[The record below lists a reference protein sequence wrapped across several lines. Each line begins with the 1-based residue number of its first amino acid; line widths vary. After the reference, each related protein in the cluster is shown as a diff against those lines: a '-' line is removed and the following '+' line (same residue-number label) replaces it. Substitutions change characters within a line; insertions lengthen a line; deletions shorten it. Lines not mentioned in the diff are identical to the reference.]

1 MATLNSMSESETPEM
16 PDSLPDELV
25 EEVEDIFE
33 KLIDSFN
40 PFHNRLNW
48 LLLALPVAVYAEHL
62 HNMPL
67 AFLASMVSIM
77 PLAFLMG
84 KATEEIA
91 LRTGEAIGG
100 LLNATFGNAVEMI
113 IAMFALYA
121 ASQNPEVVETMVTV
135 TQASLIGSILGNLLL
150 VLGLSMVW
158 GGIKHP
164 SQVFNSQVGHMN
176 GSLLL
181 LAIVAMIIP
190 TAAFHAPG
198 GTENGVEII
207 SHYTAIVLLIVYAL
221 SLLFQLKT
229 HAGDFAT
236 DSQHHGHENPLM
248 SIRDAWILLI
258 IATGLVS
265 WMAHTLVGSI
275 EAAVD
280 EYHLPELFIGVIL
293 VPFFGNAA
301 EHFTAIIVAG
311 KDKMD
316 LSISIAIG
324 SSVQI
329 ALFVAPAMIV
339 FAWFLGV
346 PLTLKF
352 GLLETAAT
360 FMAVL
365 VANTTLT
372 DNKTNWLEGAMLIAC
387 YVILALAFLQ
397 Y

>member
-1 MATLNSMSESETPEM
+1 MSESKTPEIT
-16 PDSLPDELV
+16 DSISEELV
-25 EEVEDIFE
+25 EEVEDIME
-33 KLIDSFN
+33 KLVDSFN
-40 PFHNRLNW
+40 PLHNRLNW
-48 LLLALPVAVYAEHL
+48 LLLALPVAVYAEYSG
-62 HNMPL
+62 NMAL
-67 AFLASMVSIM
+67 AFAASMVSIM

-91 LRTGEAIGG
+91 LRTGEAVGG

-121 ASQNPEVVETMVTV
+121 ASKNPEIVETMVTV

-158 GGIKHP
+158 GGLKHP

-190 TAAFHAPG
+190 TAAHYAPG
-198 GTENGVEII
+198 GTLEGVTII
-207 SHYTAIVLLIVYAL
+207 SHYTAIILLIIYGL

-229 HAGDFAT
+229 NVGEFE
-236 DSQHHGHENPLM
+236 SESVHHGHENPAM
-248 SIRDAWILLI
+248 TIRDAWVLLI

-275 EAAVD
+275 EAAVE

-311 KDKMD
+311 KNKMD

-329 ALFVAPAMIV
+329 ALFVAPAMIL
-339 FAWFLGV
+339 FAWFLEV
-346 PLTLKF
+346 PLTLEF
-352 GLLETAAT
+352 GLLETTAT

-365 VANTTLT
+365 VVNTTLA

-387 YVILALAFLQ
+387 YLILALAFLQ

>member
-1 MATLNSMSESETPEM
+1 MSESKTPEM
-16 PDSLPDELV
+16 TDSLGEELV
-25 EEVEDIFE
+25 EEVEEIME
-33 KLIDSFN
+33 KLVDSFN
-40 PFHNRLNW
+40 PLRNRLNW
-48 LLLALPVAVYAEHL
+48 LLLALPVAVYAEHSGE
-62 HNMPL
+62 MAI
-67 AFLASMVSIM
+67 AFAASMVSIM

-91 LRTGEAIGG
+91 LRTGEAVGG

-121 ASQNPEVVETMVTV
+121 ASKNPEIVDTMVTV

-150 VLGLSMVW
+150 VLGLSMIW
-158 GGIKHP
+158 GGLKHP
-164 SQVFNSQVGHMN
+164 SQEFNSQVGHMN

-190 TAAFHAPG
+190 TAAHHAPD
-198 GTENGVEII
+198 GTLAGVTII
-207 SHYTAIVLLIVYAL
+207 SHYTAIILLIIYAL

-229 HAGDFAT
+229 NVGEFESKSA
-236 DSQHHGHENPLM
+236 HHGHEKPAM
-248 SIRDAWILLI
+248 TIRDAWVLLI
-258 IATGLVS
+258 LATGLVS

-275 EAAVD
+275 EAAVE

-311 KDKMD
+311 KNKMD

-329 ALFVAPAMIV
+329 ALFVAPAMIL

-346 PLTLKF
+346 PLTLEF
-352 GLLETAAT
+352 GLLETTAT

-365 VANTTLT
+365 VVNTTLG

-387 YVILALAFLQ
+387 YLILALAFLQ

>member
-1 MATLNSMSESETPEM
+1 MSESKTPEM
-16 PDSLPDELV
+16 TDSLGEELV
-25 EEVEDIFE
+25 EEVEEIME
-33 KLIDSFN
+33 KLVDSFN
-40 PFHNRLNW
+40 PLRNRLNW
-48 LLLALPVAVYAEHL
+48 LLLALPVAVYAEHSGQ
-62 HNMPL
+62 MAL
-67 AFLASMVSIM
+67 AFAASMVSIM

-91 LRTGEAIGG
+91 LRTGEAVGG

-121 ASQNPEVVETMVTV
+121 ASKASKNPEIVDTMVTV

-150 VLGLSMVW
+150 VLGLSMIW
-158 GGIKHP
+158 GGLKHP
-164 SQVFNSQVGHMN
+164 SQEFNSQVGHMN

-190 TAAFHAPG
+190 TAAHHAPG
-198 GTENGVEII
+198 GTLAGVTII
-207 SHYTAIVLLIVYAL
+207 SHYTAIILLIIYAL

-229 HAGDFAT
+229 NVGEFESESA
-236 DSQHHGHENPLM
+236 HHGHEAPAM
-248 SIRDAWILLI
+248 TIRDAWVLLI

-275 EAAVD
+275 EAAVE

-311 KDKMD
+311 KNKMD

-329 ALFVAPAMIV
+329 ALFVAPAMIL

-346 PLTLKF
+346 PLTLEF
-352 GLLETAAT
+352 GLLETTAT

-365 VANTTLT
+365 VVNTTLG

-387 YVILALAFLQ
+387 YLILALAFLQ

>member
-1 MATLNSMSESETPEM
+1 MT
-16 PDSLPDELV
+16 DSLSEELV
-25 EEVEDIFE
+25 EEVEDIME
-33 KLIDSFN
+33 KLVDSFN
-40 PFHNRLNW
+40 PLRNRLNW
-48 LLLALPVAVYAEHL
+48 LLLALPVAVYAEHSG
-62 HNMPL
+62 NMAL
-67 AFLASMVSIM
+67 AFAASMVSIM

-91 LRTGEAIGG
+91 LRTGEAVGG

-121 ASQNPEVVETMVTV
+121 ASKNPEIVETMVTV

-158 GGIKHP
+158 GGLKHP

-190 TAAFHAPG
+190 TAAHYAPG
-198 GTENGVEII
+198 GTLEGVTII
-207 SHYTAIVLLIVYAL
+207 SHYTAIILLIIYGL

-229 HAGDFAT
+229 NVGEFESESVHY
-236 DSQHHGHENPLM
+236 GHENPAM
-248 SIRDAWILLI
+248 TIRDAWVLLI

-275 EAAVD
+275 EAAVE

-311 KDKMD
+311 KNKMD

-329 ALFVAPAMIV
+329 ALFVAPAMV
-339 FAWFLGV
+339 LFAWFLGV
-346 PLTLKF
+346 PLTLEF
-352 GLLETAAT
+352 GLLETTAT

-365 VANTTLT
+365 VVNTTLG

-387 YVILALAFLQ
+387 YLILALAFLQ

>member
-1 MATLNSMSESETPEM
+1 MSESETPSVA
-16 PDSLPDELV
+16 DSLTEELTDEV
-25 EEVEDIFE
+25 EEIME
-33 KLIDSFN
+33 KLVDSFN
-40 PFHNRLNW
+40 PLRNRLNW
-48 LLLALPVAVYAEHL
+48 LLLALPVAVYAEHSG
-62 HNMPL
+62 ND
-67 AFLASMVSIM
+67 AFAFAASMVAIM

-91 LRTGEAIGG
+91 LRTGEAVGG

-121 ASQNPEVVETMVTV
+121 ASQNPEIVDTMVTV

-150 VLGLSMVW
+150 VLGLSMIW
-158 GGIKHP
+158 GGLKHP

-190 TAAFHAPG
+190 TAAHHAPG
-198 GTENGVEII
+198 GTLAGVTTI
-207 SHYTAIVLLIVYAL
+207 SHYTAIILLIIYAL

-229 HAGDFAT
+229 NTEDFE
-236 DSQHHGHENPLM
+236 SESGHHGHEKPVM
-248 SIRDAWILLI
+248 TIRDAWVLLI

-275 EAAVD
+275 EAAVE

-311 KDKMD
+311 KNKMD
-316 LSISIAIG
+316 LAISIAIG

-329 ALFVAPAMIV
+329 ALFVAPAMIL

-346 PLTLKF
+346 PLTLEF
-352 GLLETAAT
+352 GLLETTAT

-365 VANTTLT
+365 VANTTLG

-387 YVILALAFLQ
+387 YLILALAFLQ

>member
-1 MATLNSMSESETPEM
+1 
-16 PDSLPDELV
+16 
-25 EEVEDIFE
+25 
-33 KLIDSFN
+33 
-40 PFHNRLNW
+40 
-48 LLLALPVAVYAEHL
+48 
-62 HNMPL
+62 
-67 AFLASMVSIM
+67 M

-91 LRTGEAIGG
+91 LRTGEAVGG

-121 ASQNPEVVETMVTV
+121 ASKASKNPEIVDTMVTV

-150 VLGLSMVW
+150 VLGLSMIW
-158 GGIKHP
+158 GGLKHP
-164 SQVFNSQVGHMN
+164 SQEFNSQVGHMN

-190 TAAFHAPG
+190 TAAHHAPD
-198 GTENGVEII
+198 GTLAGVTII
-207 SHYTAIVLLIVYAL
+207 SHYTAIILLIIYAL

-229 HAGDFAT
+229 NVGEFESESA
-236 DSQHHGHENPLM
+236 HHGHEKPAM
-248 SIRDAWILLI
+248 TIRDAWVLLI
-258 IATGLVS
+258 LATGLVS

-275 EAAVD
+275 EAAVE

-311 KDKMD
+311 KNKMD

-329 ALFVAPAMIV
+329 ALFVAPAMIL

-346 PLTLKF
+346 PLTLEF
-352 GLLETAAT
+352 GLLETTAT

-365 VANTTLT
+365 VVNTTLG

-387 YVILALAFLQ
+387 YLILALAFLQ

>member
-1 MATLNSMSESETPEM
+1 MSESKTPEM
-16 PDSLPDELV
+16 TDSLSEELV
-25 EEVEDIFE
+25 EEVEEIME
-33 KLIDSFN
+33 KLVDSFN
-40 PFHNRLNW
+40 PLRNRLNW
-48 LLLALPVAVYAEHL
+48 LLLALPVAVYAEHSG
-62 HNMPL
+62 NMAL
-67 AFLASMVSIM
+67 AFAASMVSIM

-91 LRTGEAIGG
+91 LRTGEAVGG

-121 ASQNPEVVETMVTV
+121 ASKNPEIVETMVTV

-158 GGIKHP
+158 GGLKHP

-190 TAAFHAPG
+190 TAAHYAPG
-198 GTENGVEII
+198 GTLEGVTII
-207 SHYTAIVLLIVYAL
+207 SHYTAIILLIIYGL

-229 HAGDFAT
+229 NVGEFE
-236 DSQHHGHENPLM
+236 SESVHHGHENPAM
-248 SIRDAWILLI
+248 TIRDAWVLLI

-275 EAAVD
+275 EAAVE

-311 KDKMD
+311 KNKMD

-329 ALFVAPAMIV
+329 ALFVAPAMIL

-346 PLTLKF
+346 PLTLEF
-352 GLLETAAT
+352 GLLETTAT

-365 VANTTLT
+365 VVNTTLG

-387 YVILALAFLQ
+387 YLILALAFLQ

>member
-1 MATLNSMSESETPEM
+1 MSESKTPEM
-16 PDSLPDELV
+16 TDSLGEELV
-25 EEVEDIFE
+25 EEVEEIME
-33 KLIDSFN
+33 KLVDSFN
-40 PFHNRLNW
+40 PLRNRLNW
-48 LLLALPVAVYAEHL
+48 LLLALPVAVYAEQSGE
-62 HNMPL
+62 MAL
-67 AFLASMVSIM
+67 AFAASMVSIM

-91 LRTGEAIGG
+91 LRTGEAVGG

-121 ASQNPEVVETMVTV
+121 ASKNPEIVDTMVTV

-150 VLGLSMVW
+150 VLGLSMIW
-158 GGIKHP
+158 GGLKHP
-164 SQVFNSQVGHMN
+164 SQEFNSQVGHMN

-190 TAAFHAPG
+190 TAAHHTPG
-198 GTENGVEII
+198 GTVAGVTII
-207 SHYTAIVLLIVYAL
+207 SHYTAIILLIIYAL

-229 HAGDFAT
+229 NVGEFESESA
-236 DSQHHGHENPLM
+236 HHGHEKPAM
-248 SIRDAWILLI
+248 TIRDAWVLLI
-258 IATGLVS
+258 LATGLVS

-275 EAAVD
+275 EAAVE

-311 KDKMD
+311 KNKMD

-329 ALFVAPAMIV
+329 ALFVAPAMIL

-346 PLTLKF
+346 PLTLEF
-352 GLLETAAT
+352 GLLETTAT

-365 VANTTLT
+365 VVNTTLG

-387 YVILALAFLQ
+387 YLILALAFLQ

>member
-1 MATLNSMSESETPEM
+1 MSESKTPEM
-16 PDSLPDELV
+16 TDSLSEELV
-25 EEVEDIFE
+25 EEVEEIME
-33 KLIDSFN
+33 KLVDSFN
-40 PFHNRLNW
+40 PLRNRLNW
-48 LLLALPVAVYAEHL
+48 LLLALPVAVYAEHSG
-62 HNMPL
+62 NMAL
-67 AFLASMVSIM
+67 AFAASMVSIM

-91 LRTGEAIGG
+91 LRTGEAVGG

-121 ASQNPEVVETMVTV
+121 ASKNPEIVETMVTV

-158 GGIKHP
+158 GGLKHP

-190 TAAFHAPG
+190 TAAHYAPG
-198 GTENGVEII
+198 GTLEGVTII
-207 SHYTAIVLLIVYAL
+207 SHYTAIILLIIYGL

-229 HAGDFAT
+229 NVGEFESESVHY
-236 DSQHHGHENPLM
+236 GHENPAM
-248 SIRDAWILLI
+248 TIRDAWVLLI

-275 EAAVD
+275 EAAVE

-311 KDKMD
+311 KNKMD

-329 ALFVAPAMIV
+329 ALFVAPAMV
-339 FAWFLGV
+339 LFAWFLGV
-346 PLTLKF
+346 PLTLEF
-352 GLLETAAT
+352 GLLETTAT

-365 VANTTLT
+365 VVNTTLG

-387 YVILALAFLQ
+387 YLILALAFLQ

>member
-1 MATLNSMSESETPEM
+1 MSESETPDM
-16 PDSLPDELV
+16 TDSLTEELV
-25 EEVEDIFE
+25 EEVEEIME
-33 KLIDSFN
+33 KLVDSFN
-40 PFHNRLNW
+40 PMRNRLNW
-48 LLLALPVAVYAEHL
+48 LLLALPIAVYAEHSG
-62 HNMPL
+62 NMAL
-67 AFLASMVSIM
+67 AFAASMVSIM

-91 LRTGEAIGG
+91 LRTGEAVGG

-121 ASQNPEVVETMVTV
+121 ASKNPEIVDTMVTV

-158 GGIKHP
+158 GGLKHP

-190 TAAFHAPG
+190 TAAHYAPG
-198 GTENGVEII
+198 GTLAGVTII
-207 SHYTAIVLLIVYAL
+207 SHYTAIILLIIYAL

-229 HAGDFAT
+229 NVDDFE
-236 DSQHHGHENPLM
+236 SKSVHHVHEKPAM
-248 SIRDAWILLI
+248 TIRDAWVLLI

-275 EAAVD
+275 EAAVE

-311 KDKMD
+311 KNKMD

-329 ALFVAPAMIV
+329 ALFVAPAMIL

-346 PLTLKF
+346 PLTLEF
-352 GLLETAAT
+352 GLLETTAT

-365 VANTTLT
+365 VVNTTLA

-387 YVILALAFLQ
+387 YLILALAFLQ

>member
-1 MATLNSMSESETPEM
+1 
-16 PDSLPDELV
+16 
-25 EEVEDIFE
+25 
-33 KLIDSFN
+33 
-40 PFHNRLNW
+40 LNW
-48 LLLALPVAVYAEHL
+48 LLLALPVAVYAQHSG
-62 HNMPL
+62 NMAL
-67 AFLASMVSIM
+67 AFAASMVAIM

-121 ASQNPEVVETMVTV
+121 ASKNSEVVETMVTV

-158 GGIKHP
+158 GGLKHP

-190 TAAFHAPG
+190 TAAYYAPG
-198 GTENGVEII
+198 GTLAGVTTI
-207 SHYTAIVLLIVYAL
+207 SHYTAIILLIVYAL

-236 DSQHHGHENPLM
+236 DTQHHGHETPLM
-248 SIRDAWILLI
+248 TIRDAWVLLI

-275 EAAVD
+275 ESAVD

-316 LSISIAIG
+316 LAISIAIG

-329 ALFVAPAMIV
+329 ALFVAPAMIL

-352 GLLETAAT
+352 GLLETVAT

-365 VANTTLT
+365 VVNTTLN

-387 YVILALAFLQ
+387 YLILALAFLQ